1 MSNSNRT
8 AGRILLESFRKNI
21 DRIAIRRS
29 SGFPQ
34 ITYSELLDRACR
46 VAAFLEDN
54 GIEPGKGKRVAISM
68 GRSPEYV
75 VSFMSCL
82 IFGYAAVLLDPE
94 YPESR
99 REFIIR
105 HSSSEFILD
114 EENYSMAMECEPAYP
129 DNAAE
134 EDTDAVIVYTS
145 GSTGD
150 PKGLIHTQLSC
161 GMGILNHGDVIGL
174 TPDDVFG
181 STARFTFVAHST
193 DLLLPLCSGCSVCLV
208 PRDVL
213 KDPHMMALYC
223 KNHEI
228 TVTNM
233 PPSLLKT
240 FDRASDTLKTV
251 VTSGEKIFNID
262 PKGMKVIAIYG
273 MSECYV
279 LMIDVIKEC
288 SGNAYLGK
296 TAGDRCAYILD
307 ENGNE
312 ADEGEICFTGNFF
325 SGYIGLPE
333 LTSKLLVDNPFRGRE
348 GDGHEKMFHTRDHVK
363 RLPDG
368 RLVYIDRM
376 DWMVKI
382 NGNRVEL
389 GEVESILRGLPE
401 VRDCLVKGFSD
412 SQGRVI
418 LCAYYISGSGENLP
432 KQYLADKLS
441 EKVPAYMIPHF
452 FVRLD
457 EFPKNANGK
466 LDRKALALPDIN
478 EFKKDYVP
486 PENDT
491 EATLCHAM
499 EHVLE
504 TELVGINDDFFDLGG
519 DSLKSAALIAELD
532 GQGLTYSMIY
542 DGRTPKRIA
551 ELIAEADTGTRTV
564 ETAMEERNRPQP
576 LLPYQQ
582 YYLDYQMYSPNKI
595 IATNPICCRLLPET
609 AAPEAVKEALDKVFA
624 HFAVFGTV
632 FGFDSKM
639 ELVQRYEPELIP
651 ETKISYVSEKTFEE
665 LIRPGFVRPFRL
677 FNSLLWRCGIF
688 VTPESTYILMD
699 LYHAISDRTMVR
711 NMFRNI
717 FRALNGE
724 ALDDDLYYL
733 YLREQGDLRAN
744 ALSHAEKIL
753 EEIEET
759 GSYSGFPRPDF
770 EHRGN
775 ANGRFTSCTVNT
787 LKELGLCAAHYRCSI
802 NNLIVAAAAVAI
814 SEYNGELRVRV
825 RWTYN
830 GREENWEKMLVGIT
844 TQSITTSIDLE
855 DFCSREEY
863 IQEVKDQSMEGIR
876 YSAFSSA
883 FDDMSPGLSERMN
896 IVYQNGTDL
905 PENLPEGADISA
917 YFDYHTGSLSMFQ
930 IMISEKDE
938 DEPLKVV
945 FVYNKSKYKEE
956 SVAAFAEIFHRKLA
970 AFQAD
975 GGTNHV

>member
-8 AGRILLESFRKNI
+8 AGRVMLEAFEENK

-29 SGFPQ
+29 NGFPQ
-34 ITYSELLDRACR
+34 ITYGELLDRAGR
-46 VAAFLEDN
+46 VASFLEEK
-54 GIEPGKGKRVAISM
+54 GIEPGKGKRVAICM
-68 GRSPEYV
+68 GRNPEYV

-99 REFIIR
+99 RSFILKN
-105 HSSSEFILD
+105 SSPEFILD
-114 EENYSMAMECEPAYP
+114 EENYSLAMECEAAYP
-129 DNAAE
+129 DDAPE
-134 EDTDAVIVYTS
+134 EETEAVIVYTS

-150 PKGLIHTQLSC
+150 PKGIVHSQLSC
-161 GMGILNHGDVIGL
+161 GMGILNLKDVLRL
-174 TPDDVFG
+174 TPDDVYG
-181 STARFTFVAHST
+181 SSARFTFAVHCS
-193 DLLLPLCSGCSVCLV
+193 DLLMPLCSGCSVCLV
-208 PRDVL
+208 PPDVL
-213 KDPHMMALYC
+213 RDPHMMALYC

-228 TVTNM
+228 TATYM
-233 PPSLLKT
+233 PPSLLRT

-251 VTSGEKIFNID
+251 VSSGEKVFNID
-262 PKGMKVIAIYG
+262 PKGMRVIATYG

-279 LMIDVIKEC
+279 VMAEEIKEC
-288 SGNAYLGK
+288 SENAYLGK
-296 TAGDRCAYILD
+296 TVGDICAYILD

-312 ADEGEICFTGNFF
+312 TDEGEICFTGDFF
-325 SGYIGLPE
+325 KGYIGLPE
-333 LTSKLLVDNPFRGRE
+333 LTSSLLVDNPFRDRA

-389 GEVESILRGLPE
+389 GEVENILRGLPE
-401 VRDCLVKGFSD
+401 VRDVIVKGFSD

-418 LCAYYISGSGENLP
+418 LCAYYISESGKTLS
-432 KQYLADKLS
+432 KQYLADRLA
-441 EKVPAYMIPHF
+441 EKVPAYMIPPF

-478 EFKKDYVP
+478 EFKNDYAP
-486 PENDT
+486 PENDA
-491 EATLCHAM
+491 EAMLCHAM

-519 DSLKSAALIAELD
+519 DSLKSAALIAEME

-551 ELIAEADTGTRTV
+551 ALIEEAGAGSRTAEMA
-564 ETAMEERNRPQP
+564 AEERNRPQP

-582 YYLDYQMYSPNKI
+582 YFLDYQLYSPNKM

-609 AAPEAVKEALDKVFA
+609 ASPEAVKEALDKVFA

-639 ELVQRYEPELIP
+639 ELVQRCEPELIP
-651 ETKISYVSEKTFEE
+651 ETEISYVSEKTFEE
-665 LIRPGFVRPFRL
+665 VIMYGFVRPFQM

-699 LYHAISDRTMVR
+699 IHHAISDRAMVS

-717 FRALNGE
+717 FNALEGKP
-724 ALDDDLYYL
+724 LDDDLYYL

-744 ALSHAEKIL
+744 ALSHAGEIL
-753 EEIEET
+753 DGIEET
-759 GSYSGFPRPDF
+759 RSYSGFPRPDF

-775 ANGRFTSCTVNT
+775 TRGLYTCHTADT
-787 LKELGLCAAHYRCSI
+787 LDELSRTAAHYRCSL
-802 NNLIVAAAAVAI
+802 NNLIIAAGAAALG
-814 SEYNGELRVRV
+814 EYNDESHVRV
-825 RWTYN
+825 GWTYS
-830 GREENWEKMLVGIT
+830 GREEDWEKTLMGMTIE
-844 TQSITTSIDLE
+844 SISTCIYLGSFDSDGGL
-855 DFCSREEY
+855 

-883 FDDMSPGLSERMN
+883 FEDMSPGLSGRMN
-896 IVYQNGTDL
+896 IVYQNGADV
-905 PENLPEGADISA
+905 PENAPEGTDISA
-917 YFDYHTGSLSMFQ
+917 YFDYLDGTLAMFM
-930 IMISEKDE
+930 IMIYEQSEN
-938 DEPLKVV
+938 EPLNVL
-945 FVYNKSKYKEE
+945 FVYNRSRYREE
-956 SVAAFAEIFHRKLA
+956 SVARFAEIFNRKLA
-970 AFQAD
+970 DFR
-975 GGTNHV
+975 NIRKRP

>member
-8 AGRILLESFRKNI
+8 AGRILLDSFKKNS

-34 ITYSELLDRACR
+34 ITYGELLDRACR
-46 VAAFLEDN
+46 VAAFLEEK
-54 GIEPGKGKRVAISM
+54 GIEPGKGKRVAICM
-68 GRSPEYV
+68 GRNPEYV

-82 IFGYAAVLLDPE
+82 IFGYAAVLFDSE

-105 HSSSEFILD
+105 HSSPEFILD
-114 EENYSMAMECEPAYP
+114 EESYSMAMECEPAYP
-129 DNAAE
+129 DDSPD
-134 EDTDAVIVYTS
+134 EDTEAVIVYTS

-150 PKGLIHTQLSC
+150 PKGIVHSQLSC
-161 GMGILNHGDVIGL
+161 GMGILNLKDVIGL
-174 TPDDVFG
+174 TPDDVYG
-181 STARFTFVAHST
+181 STARFTFAAHCF
-193 DLLLPLCSGCSVCLV
+193 DLLLPLYSGCSVCLV
-208 PRDVL
+208 PLEVL
-213 KDPHMMALYC
+213 RDPHMMALYC

-228 TVTNM
+228 TATFM
-233 PPSLLKT
+233 PPSLLRT

-251 VTSGEKIFNID
+251 VCSGEKVFNID
-262 PKGMKVIAIYG
+262 PKGMKVIVAYG
-273 MSECYV
+273 ISECYV
-279 LMIDVIKEC
+279 IMAGEVKEC
-288 SGNAYLGK
+288 SENAYLGK
-296 TAGDRCAYILD
+296 TVGDICAYILD

-312 ADEGEICFTGNFF
+312 TDEGEICFTGDFF
-325 SGYIGLPE
+325 REYIGLPE
-333 LTSKLLVDNPFRGRE
+333 LTASLLVDNPFKGRE

-368 RLVYIDRM
+368 RIVYIDRM

-389 GEVESILRGLPE
+389 GEVENILRGLPE
-401 VRDCLVKGFSD
+401 IKDVLAKGFRD

-418 LCAYYISGSGENLP
+418 LCAYYLSRSGEALP
-432 KQYLADKLS
+432 KQYLADKLA
-441 EKVPAYMIPHF
+441 EKVPAYMIPQF

-478 EFKKDYVP
+478 EFRKDYAP
-486 PENDT
+486 PENDI
-491 EATLCHAM
+491 EAMLCRAM
-499 EHVLE
+499 ENVLE
-504 TELVGINDDFFDLGG
+504 TELVGVNDDFFDLGG
-519 DSLKSAALIAELD
+519 DSLRSAALIAELE
-532 GQGLTYSMIY
+532 GQSLTYSMIY

-551 ELIAEADTGTRTV
+551 ELIAEADTGTKTV
-564 ETAMEERNRPQP
+564 EMAMEERNRPQL

-595 IATNPICCRLLPET
+595 IATNPVCCRLLPET
-609 AAPEAVKEALDKVFA
+609 ASPEAVKEALDKVFA

-651 ETKISYVSEKTFEE
+651 ETEISYVSEKTFEE
-665 LIRPGFVRPFRL
+665 LIRPGFVRPFQL

-699 LYHAISDRTMVR
+699 LYHAISDRAMVR

-717 FRALNGE
+717 FNALEGKP
-724 ALDDDLYYL
+724 LDDDLYYL
-733 YLREQGDLRAN
+733 YLRRQGDLRAN

-775 ANGRFTSCTVNT
+775 ANGRFTSCTANT
-787 LKELGLCAAHYRCSI
+787 LNELGRCAAHYRCSI
-802 NNLIVAAAAVAI
+802 NNLIVAAAAEAL
-814 SEYNGELRVRV
+814 SEYNGDSRVRI

-844 TQSITTSIDLE
+844 TKSITTNIDLK
-855 DFCSREEY
+855 DFGSREEY
-863 IQEVKDQSMEGIR
+863 IQDVKDQSMYGIR
-876 YSAFSSA
+876 HSAFSSA

-896 IVYQNGTDL
+896 IVYQNGTAL
-905 PENLPEGADISA
+905 PENVPEGADISA

-930 IMISEKDE
+930 IMISEQGE
-938 DEPLKVV
+938 DEPLKTVI
-945 FVYNKSKYKEE
+945 VYNKRKYKEE
-956 SVAAFAEIFHRKLA
+956 SVAAFSEIFHRKLA

-975 GGTNHV
+975 CPVLN